1 MRNPLIKRLPREL
14 LSEITKYLVIFIF
27 MTGTIGFI
35 SGFLVAG
42 DSLKKSYDESFE
54 KYNIEDGNFELLNKA
69 DENLINTL
77 EEQDLKIYNNN
88 YIEEDSVNDSVIRLF
103 LNREDVNK
111 VCVIKGKLPNSEKEI
126 AIDRMYANNNNI
138 SVGDKISVGGKK
150 LKVTGFVALSDYSAL
165 FSNNNDLMFDSI
177 KFGVGIITKDCFE
190 SFENANVHYSY
201 SWKYNKS
208 PKDDTEAKNKSD
220 DFLKVLNKNT
230 IITNYIPEISNQAIH
245 FTGDDIGGD
254 KGIMLTL
261 LYVLIVIIAFVLAV
275 TTSNTINSEAS
286 VIGTLRASG
295 YTKGELLRHYMV
307 LPLVVTVIG
316 SCIGN
321 ILGYTVFEKVV
332 ANMYLGSY
340 SLTTYVTRWNSEAF
354 ILTTIVPF
362 IIMLVVNLFILV
374 NKLSLSPLKFL
385 RHNLKKREKK
395 KVLKLTKFKFF
406 TRFRL
411 RVIFQNMPNYITLFI
426 GILFAS
432 ILLMFGLMMSPL
444 LDNYKN
450 EVVDNMISKY
460 QYILK
465 TEVETKT
472 KDAEK
477 YCANSL
483 KTYFNEEKGEE
494 ISIYGIKE
502 DSEYVDIDFKNGVY
516 ISDGF
521 AEKYSLK
528 VNDSITL
535 KDSYGD
541 KTYTFKIDGIYYY
554 PASLSIFMDS
564 KKFNETFDKDE
575 DYFNG
580 YFSNEEITDID
591 SKYIATTITK
601 DDMIKFSRQLDV
613 SMGNTFY
620 MVNVFSII
628 LYLLLMYL
636 LSKLIIEKNSSSISM
651 VKILGYNN
659 YEIGRLYIIA
669 TSIVVV
675 ISVALSIPISVL
687 VMKGLFRVMMSEYT
701 GWFSFYINPKVYL
714 EIFLSGVLSY
724 AVIAALQ
731 LFKIKK
737 IPLDEALKNMEK

>member
-69 DENLINTL
+69 DESLINTL

-103 LNREDVNK
+103 LNREDVDK

-177 KFGVGIITKDCFE
+177 KFGVGIVTKDCFE

-208 PKDDTEAKNKSD
+208 PKDDTDAKNKSD

-362 IIMLVVNLFILV
+362 IIMLVVNLFILM

-502 DSEYVDIDFKNGVY
+502 DSKYIDIDFKDGVY

-554 PASLSIFMDS
+554 PASLSVFMDS

-613 SMGNTFY
+613 SMGDTFY
-620 MVNVFSII
+620 MINVFSVI

-737 IPLDEALKNMEK
+737 IPLDEALKNME

>member
-362 IIMLVVNLFILV
+362 IIMLVVNLFILM

-465 TEVETKT
+465 SQVETKT

-502 DSEYVDIDFKNGVY
+502 DSEYVDIDFKDGVY

-620 MVNVFSII
+620 MVNVFSVI

-724 AVIAALQ
+724 VVIAALQ

-737 IPLDEALKNMEK
+737 IPLDEALKNME

>member
-190 SFENANVHYSY
+190 SFENANVYYSY

-362 IIMLVVNLFILV
+362 IIMLVVNLFILM

-465 TEVETKT
+465 SEVETKT

-502 DSEYVDIDFKNGVY
+502 DSEYVDIDFKDGVY

-620 MVNVFSII
+620 MVNVFSVI

-737 IPLDEALKNMEK
+737 IPLDEALKNME